1 MGPGPPSVA
10 ILAFE
15 EFEVFSARLF
25 PLAALAIVAIS
36 LVGCAGARK
45 RVYTADEMR
54 SELESRVS
62 TQMRDE
68 IVIPFEIDDEI
79 RQLARDVTKDAS
91 TDSGKV
97 RAIVRTIIGLAGFS
111 ISYDWL
117 SNKTAQEVFREGK
130 GNCLAY
136 SNLFVG
142 MARAVGVDATYADV
156 RFTERIT
163 REAEI
168 IVRSTHITAAVRQ
181 ATGTTGTTLI
191 DFTTNPERKY
201 IGFEVIDDLEAIANF
216 YNNQGFLYGYF
227 TENEDVDFDPLEK
240 ELEMY
245 RLALEILPTFHRARN
260 NLGVA
265 LRRRGRIDEAIEQY
279 QVAIEHYPKYAEAHS
294 NLGTAYLYQGRT
306 EDALQAFRIAAK
318 NAGRDGYI
326 HHRLGVVYLRLA
338 RYQEAIKQ
346 FREAL
351 SKEPELADAHYHL
364 GECYRNLGDEKKA
377 IEHFEKTLQ
386 IDHNYIPDRTR
397 LERLHPSGQP
407 PHYLSGIGRRLK
419 PHLDLQDDLHGLPV
433 AHGRRELPRLH
444 RAQGTLIEGDLEPLG
459 NGGGSHRT
467 IASHQHHENDAAL
480 DPLGPRALRIGRL
493 RGLDDSGRQRL
504 FG

>member
-1 MGPGPPSVA
+1 
-10 ILAFE
+10 
-15 EFEVFSARLF
+15 VFSARLF
-25 PLAALAIVAIS
+25 PLPALAIVVSS
-36 LVGCAGARK
+36 LVGCAGAEK
-45 RVYTADEMR
+45 RIYTPDEMR
-54 SELESRVS
+54 SELETRVS

-245 RLALEILPTFHRARN
+245 RLA
-260 NLGVA
+260 
-265 LRRRGRIDEAIEQY
+265 
-279 QVAIEHYPKYAEAHS
+279 IEHYPKYAEAHS

-377 IEHFEKTLQ
+377 IEHFEKTLE
-386 IDHNYIPDRTR
+386 IDPNYIAARTR
-397 LERLHPSGQP
+397 LERLSPSGEP
-407 PHYLSGIGRRLK
+407 P
-419 PHLDLQDDLHGLPV
+419 Q
-433 AHGRRELPRLH
+433 
-444 RAQGTLIEGDLEPLG
+444 
-459 NGGGSHRT
+459 
-467 IASHQHHENDAAL
+467 
-480 DPLGPRALRIGRL
+480 
-493 RGLDDSGRQRL
+493 
-504 FG
+504 